1 MQGTQASF
9 SLVNYRF
16 EKIVVQSAFFQ
27 SQVPTRIDFVPSGKY
42 DGSSKTYIL
51 GLSVKVSSGNAAEP
65 FCMVD
70 CSGAFKIDGDSVPDF
85 FYANS
90 IAILYPYIRAMVSL
104 VCLQANFGSAVVLPT
119 MNLSGLAGLLKE
131 RTVLE

>member
-16 EKIVVQSAFFQ
+16 DKIVVQSAFFQ
-27 SQVPTRIDFVPSGKY
+27 PQVPTRIDFAPSGKF
-42 DGSSKTYIL
+42 DRAANTFIL
-51 GLSVKVSSGNAAEP
+51 GLTVKVSSGNATEP
-65 FCMVD
+65 FCLVD
-70 CSGAFKIDGDSVPDF
+70 CSGAFKIDGDVVPEF
-85 FYANS
+85 FYTNS

-104 VCLQANFGSAVVLPT
+104 VCLQANFGSAIVLPT